1 MNANIAHSQY
11 LHPFTFSLTM
21 KSGPI
26 FLLGLT
32 LVALGGPASAQ
43 TTPTS
48 TPNTPPR
55 KGVPHP
61 KRAAAPPSTA
71 SVWAVKVDTAAFR
84 HSGRPADSIIN
95 NARDIPQSVP
105 AKN

>member
-1 MNANIAHSQY
+1 
-11 LHPFTFSLTM
+11 M
-21 KSGPI
+21 KPDPI
-26 FLLGLT
+26 FLLGLM

-43 TTPTS
+43 TTPTPA
-48 TPNTPPR
+48 PNTPLR

-61 KRAAAPPSTA
+61 KRAAAPPRTTA
-71 SVWAVKVDTAAFR
+71 VWAVKVDTAAFR